1 MLFKFGFLTYQTL
14 NPKLLLIILLSVC
27 TQSYAQSNLDSLLTK
42 IDPQKWSATVERKI
56 GNLEDKIIAKSQK
69 TLHRLQKQEERIYRK
84 QLATKDSLA
93 AQAKLAEIKTKYKE
107 LEEKLK
113 NHSST
118 IPAIARQ
125 YIAHLDTLKTA
136 FKFLA
141 SPPFS
146 TCGEG
151 PGMRDALSKIESLD
165 DKMQQ
170 AEEKFFQDFMRKNS
184 MLASLF
190 RMPGDPN
197 DPGYIA
203 SLAGLQTRSQ
213 VNNLIQQQI
222 AGGGPNAQAQFQQNI
237 QQAQS
242 QLNELKNKITQF
254 GGKGSDDIMP
264 EGFKPNN
271 QKVKSLWKKI
281 ELGTNIQTQK
291 ATNFFPVTSDLGLS
305 IGLKPNDKTVIGIG
319 ASYKLGW
326 GRGWNNIKL
335 SPEGAGLR
343 SFIDWKLKGS
353 FWISGGYEM
362 NYRSEFRSID
372 VLRDYNAWSRS
383 GLLGISK
390 IVSMNNKLFKKTKI
404 QLLWDF
410 MSYQQIPKGQPMLFR
425 VGYNLK

>member
-56 GNLEDKIIAKSQK
+56 GNLEDKIVAKSQK

-165 DKMQQ
+165 NKMQQ
-170 AEEKFFQDFMRKNS
+170 AEEIRKFIRDRRDQLKQQLEQLGLVKELKKCNKEVFYYSEQLKEYKQILSDPQKIEKKTIELLSKTKFF
-184 MLASLF
+184 
-190 RMPGDPN
+190 
-197 DPGYIA
+197 
-203 SLAGLQTRSQ
+203 
-213 VNNLIQQQI
+213 
-222 AGGGPNAQAQFQQNI
+222 
-237 QQAQS
+237 
-242 QLNELKNKITQF
+242 
-254 GGKGSDDIMP
+254 
-264 EGFKPNN
+264 
-271 QKVKSLWKKI
+271 
-281 ELGTNIQTQK
+281 
-291 ATNFFPVTSDLGLS
+291 
-305 IGLKPNDKTVIGIG
+305 
-319 ASYKLGW
+319 
-326 GRGWNNIKL
+326 
-335 SPEGAGLR
+335 
-343 SFIDWKLKGS
+343 
-353 FWISGGYEM
+353 
-362 NYRSEFRSID
+362 
-372 VLRDYNAWSRS
+372 
-383 GLLGISK
+383 
-390 IVSMNNKLFKKTKI
+390 
-404 QLLWDF
+404 
-410 MSYQQIPKGQPMLFR
+410 
-425 VGYNLK
+425 